1 MSILDNSDLRIGLA
15 LSGGGA
21 RAMAFHLGCL
31 RALHALGILAK
42 VKIISSVSG
51 GSVLAGM
58 YCARAQSFEE
68 FDCQVRHV
76 LTEGIQ
82 RRIIAGLFT
91 WTGVKAVG
99 SRLTTMTAAVP
110 LSIVRTLAV
119 GLSGSWDRKA
129 DAKRRFRFHGRR
141 RITRTDLFEMALRQE
156 AILGDMALADLPAG
170 RPDLLINAADLSR
183 QTVFRFT
190 RDGSGT
196 WPTGRVRTG
205 ALRLSE
211 AVAASAAFPVLLP
224 SIDREWPREG
234 DAQTVERFLL
244 TDGGVYDNIGVD
256 AFDPTRPERYA
267 FAGKRVDCIIA
278 CIAEP
283 GLPTGED
290 RPIFWADRMK
300 ASFASVHRQ
309 LHRSK
314 MSNLHQWKE
323 AGLIHDFIMPYLGQD
338 DSKLPTGDSRQL
350 ESLGNLRDYPVDF
363 GPMPDDA
370 MRRLIARGETQTRR
384 LASLYLTTS
393 G

>member
-1 MSILDNSDLRIGLA
+1 MSILNDSKLRIGLA

-31 RALHALGILAK
+31 RGLHTLGVLER
-42 VKIISSVSG
+42 VEIISSVSG

-58 YCARAQSFEE
+58 YCARTQPFEE
-68 FDCQVRHV
+68 FERQVRQV
-76 LTEGIQ
+76 LAEGIQ
-82 RRIIAGLFT
+82 GRIVAGLFT
-91 WTGVKAVG
+91 WTGLKAVG
-99 SRLTTMTAAVP
+99 SRLATMTAAVP
-110 LSIVRTLAV
+110 LSVLRTLAMV
-119 GLSGSWDRKA
+119 LSRSWDRKA
-129 DAKRRFRFHGRR
+129 DANRRFRFHGRR
-141 RITRTDLFEMALRQE
+141 LTTRTDLFEMALRHE
-156 AILGDMALADLPAG
+156 AILGRTALADLPAG
-170 RPDLLINAADLSR
+170 RPYLVVNAADLSR

-196 WPTGRVRTG
+196 WPTGQVRTG

-224 SIDREWPREG
+224 AIDREWARQGET
-234 DAQTVERFLL
+234 QTVERFLL

-267 FAGKRVDCIIA
+267 FASKRVDVVIA

-314 MSNLHQWKE
+314 MSNLHQWKD
-323 AGLIHDFIMPYLGQD
+323 AGLI
-338 DSKLPTGDSRQL
+338 
-350 ESLGNLRDYPVDF
+350 
-363 GPMPDDA
+363 
-370 MRRLIARGETQTRR
+370 
-384 LASLYLTTS
+384 
-393 G
+393 